1 MNESIYDENGNL
13 RMPCKPG
20 DFVYLLD
27 RSNKKIVTKKVKN
40 INCYISAEHFSMQIE
55 FETTGFAF
63 HREFEKSLF
72 LKKSAAQKAL
82 NEYLER
88 LAT

>member
-20 DFVYLLD
+20 DYVYQLA
-27 RSNKKIVTKKVKN
+27 RGNQKIITQKVKN
-40 INCYISAEHFSMQIE
+40 INCYISANHFSMQIE

-63 HREFEKSLF
+63 HREFGKSVF
-72 LKKSAAQKAL
+72 LKKTEAQKAL
-82 NEYLER
+82 KEYLER